1 MYIYVQFRR
10 CLQQFEQIDLLQ
22 STYLITNNLLQ
33 MHVYVCIYGC
43 MCVYAKNS
51 ATIAIS
57 KLDILSGE
65 CTACRL
71 QQTDS
76 KCEKKTLKKLPSLL
90 RTSKYVCISLDPDS
104 SLGNLG

>member
-90 RTSKYVCISLDPDS
+90 RTSKYGCISLDPDS
-104 SLGNLG
+104 SLGSLG